1 MEYERELEKEKFI
14 CKLNKLNAFDLIIEE
29 AYLEDRE
36 EEFTFMGDYDKLEK
50 QKVFLHLVR
59 VCMKS
64 RMFKN

>member
-1 MEYERELEKEKFI
+1 MGYERELEKEKLI
-14 CKLNKLNAFDLIIEE
+14 IKLNKLNAFDLIIEE

-36 EEFTFMGDYDKLEK
+36 EEFTFTGEYDKLEK
-50 QKVFLHLVR
+50 QKIFLHLVR